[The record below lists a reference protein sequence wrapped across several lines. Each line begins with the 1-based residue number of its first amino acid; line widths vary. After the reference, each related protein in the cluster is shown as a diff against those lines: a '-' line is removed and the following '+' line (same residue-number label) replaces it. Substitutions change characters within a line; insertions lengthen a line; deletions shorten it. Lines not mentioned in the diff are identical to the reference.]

1 MTYTMC
7 FRAWSIYDKAVV
19 SYYSRK
25 YRSVALPESPNY
37 SDEDV
42 SIIVPT
48 IDTESTFTGCMRL
61 WIKANPHEIII
72 ETVERNK
79 TRVLRL
85 IEPPKEQTEKIIVVI
100 APLANKR
107 HQLIVGV
114 KAAKGKIFA
123 LVDDGVY
130 WRIDSVVPYLL
141 APFEDAEVGAV
152 AGIQRS
158 APYV

>member
-1 MTYTMC
+1 MP
-7 FRAWSIYDKAVV
+7 
-19 SYYSRK
+19 
-25 YRSVALPESPNY
+25 LPESPNY
-37 SDEDV
+37 SHDDV

-48 IDTESTFTGCMRL
+48 IDTESTFTECMRL
-61 WIKANPHEIII
+61 WIKANPREIII
-72 ETVERNK
+72 ATVERNK
-79 TRVLRL
+79 ARVLRL
-85 IEPPKEQTEKIIVVI
+85 IEPLKEDAGKIIIVI

-123 LVDDGVY
+123 LVDDDVY
-130 WRIDSVVPYLL
+130 WRVDSVVPYLL

-158 APYV
+158 VPYIKYPPLVQQITD